1 VQLSTGAV
9 KNTDILIKI
18 RKIVR
23 SINLE
28 SKKILREHG
37 VSIPQVL
44 CLNFLRNTP
53 DFRATQKEICSFLNL
68 NPSTVTGI
76 INRLESRGLI
86 ARLPKKDDKRKT
98 TIVLTSKSSDLLDSI
113 PPLLHERLSE
123 NLRTVSPGDAQ
134 TINNA
139 LDLLIDYLDIQSI
152 DASPVITFEDEI
164 APKQK

>member
-1 VQLSTGAV
+1 MD
-9 KNTDILIKI
+9 NTDILIKI

-28 SKKILREHG
+28 SKKILKDYG

-44 CLNFLRNTP
+44 CLNFLRNSP
-53 DFRATQKEICSFLNL
+53 DFRATQKEICTFLNL

-76 INRLESRGLI
+76 INRLEGKGYI
-86 ARLPKKDDKRKT
+86 ARLPKKDDRRKT
-98 TIVLTSKSSDLLDSI
+98 TIVLTSKSSDLLDRI
-113 PPLLHERLSE
+113 PPLMHERLSE
-123 NLRTVSPGDAQ
+123 NLSTVSPDDAD

-139 LDLLIDYLDIQSI
+139 LDLLIDYLDIESV

-164 APKQK
+164 ADDQK